1 MCLHGWDLPRLLPDV
16 AALPPLQ
23 LLPALVE
30 DVEAALRRAQ
40 QLLAAAA
47 QAGRGS
53 GSSGTDAGSVEGASR
68 AVRWALK
75 RCIRAAFELQDI
87 SSSSSLHSGSADSS
101 GGAGGSKGGRVYSRD
116 LFWCLH
122 YAGQAHP
129 ELAQQLTAGL
139 QTYVALAAADL
150 LAGEQ
155 LRLAEEGAGLARQLA
170 SRLDSLVLQQMLA
183 PEPGWLTHHHGS
195 GGIRASARSSRR
207 GSTLAGSGAAWRARV
222 GLWAALASSRGG
234 GLEYDLVGAPPPP
247 VSAAAVASSV
257 LALDWR
263 QPAAREQAMA
273 IIAASMA
280 ALLAEDPR
288 SISGSALLP
297 QPVLLKGAAAH
308 WPAVQRWTLGS
319 LAAAGLQGHA
329 RLAPSLQ
336 FPFTEPRLAGL
347 LAAQQGAAALPSC
360 VARMS
365 AAEFAAR
372 MQRGNPC
379 TLPPLVYGRGGGGQA
394 DEAAEAAGAAEY
406 YYFQA
411 ELPPQLLRDI
421 DLASPPF
428 QPPAGGGPAPQLQQT
443 QAARVWVGPQ
453 GAISPTHYDLGH
465 SFLTQVKGRWVV
477 GCQCLP
483 SLHSLACT
491 ACFAT
496 QRVACARP
504 LLHYCLCVLLATQ

>member
-1 MCLHGWDLPRLLPDV
+1 
-16 AALPPLQ
+16 
-23 LLPALVE
+23 
-30 DVEAALRRAQ
+30 
-40 QLLAAAA
+40 
-47 QAGRGS
+47 
-53 GSSGTDAGSVEGASR
+53 
-68 AVRWALK
+68 
-75 RCIRAAFELQDI
+75 
-87 SSSSSLHSGSADSS
+87 
-101 GGAGGSKGGRVYSRD
+101 
-116 LFWCLH
+116 
-122 YAGQAHP
+122 
-129 ELAQQLTAGL
+129 
-139 QTYVALAAADL
+139 
-150 LAGEQ
+150 
-155 LRLAEEGAGLARQLA
+155 
-170 SRLDSLVLQQMLA
+170 MLA

-195 GGIRASARSSRR
+195 GGIRAIASSSRR
-207 GSTLAGSGAAWRARV
+207 GSTLAGSGAAWQRARI

-234 GLEYDLVGAPPPP
+234 GLEDNLVGAPPPP
-247 VSAAAVASSV
+247 VAAAAVASSV
-257 LALDWR
+257 LTLDWR
-263 QPAAREQAMA
+263 QPAAREQVAA
-273 IIAASMA
+273 IIAATMGA
-280 ALLAEDPR
+280 AAGDSAGLLSKDA
-288 SISGSALLP
+288 SSSSSSNSALSL
-297 QPVLLKGAAAH
+297 QPMLLKGAAAH

-319 LAAAGLQGHA
+319 LAAAGLQGRA

-379 TLPPLVYGRGGGGQA
+379 ALPPLVYGRGGGGQA
-394 DEAAEAAGAAEY
+394 IEAAEAAEY

-421 DLASPPF
+421 DIASPPF
-428 QPPAGGGPAPQLQQT
+428 QPPAGSGLWPQLQQT

-465 SFLTQVKGRWVV
+465 SFLTQVKGRWVM

-483 SLHSLACT
+483 SLHSPACT

-504 LLHYCLCVLLATQ
+504 FLQYCLCALLATQWVWRQQLAACRCIAYRRPRAPTHPCIQLPTCPAGSACCFGAPTSCLASTATQTHTCCAAAPASTCTTQRRSSGSRRGRRHSR